1 VIQGGGLSLN
11 PDNTLSVSFQSVPGT
26 TYALEATTT
35 LLTWL
40 EISTVTA
47 TGTTSRFDGTPGGPF
62 AYNPAKPVQHFRIRV
77 K

>member
-1 VIQGGGLSLN
+1 MSLN

-26 TYALEATTT
+26 TYALDATTT

-40 EISTVTA
+40 EISSMTA

-62 AYNPAKPVQHFRIRV
+62 TYNPAKPTQHFRIRV